1 MTNELIKAMLDS
13 IEIDQ
18 PAQAQ
23 EHFNDILSMKLT
35 DALDQRKQEV
45 AQQLGNLNADV

>member
-1 MTNELIKAMLDS
+1 MNDLIKAMLDS
-13 IEIDQ
+13 IESDQ

-23 EHFNDILSMKLT
+23 EYFNDILSVKIV

>member
-1 MTNELIKAMLDS
+1 MNELIKAMLDS
-13 IEIDQ
+13 IDTDQ

-35 DALDQRKQEV
+35 DALDQRKQAV
-45 AQQLGNLNADV
+45 AQQLGDLNANI

>member
-1 MTNELIKAMLDS
+1 MNDLIKDMLDS
-13 IEIDQ
+13 IESDQ

-23 EHFNDILSMKLT
+23 EHFNDIISIKIV

-45 AQQLGNLNADV
+45 SQQLGNLNANV